1 MVDSI
6 AGSNIDSSTD
16 SIEGFL
22 DNPFW
27 NALGSEHTKFA
38 ISAPL
43 ARRYPT
49 DIVPFAGLQDG
60 RTEALAEL
68 RELLEP
74 EESIYVT
81 GDELSECSGIELL
94 GLLTTWQMVY
104 PESGTAQPS
113 APFDDCHCD
122 DHLGLGDR
130 TTIEPTTI
138 KRMTGADA
146 SAMVALTDVAFPG
159 YFRSRTYVMGSY
171 YGIRVDGE
179 LVAMAGERVALPG
192 IREISGICTHPAH
205 TGRGYAGHLISRILG
220 EHAAAGLRTFLHVGT
235 SNERA
240 IALYERFGFVKRKKI
255 LFHRLRRV
263 SF

>member
-1 MVDSI
+1 M
-6 AGSNIDSSTD
+6 TD
-16 SIEGFL
+16 SITGASFDSIVDLL

-43 ARRYPT
+43 ARRYPA
-49 DIVPFAGLQDG
+49 DVVPFAGLQDG

-81 GDELSECSGIELL
+81 GDELSECLGIELL
-94 GLLTTWQMVY
+94 GQLNTWQMVY
-104 PESGTAQPS
+104 LDSGAVQSSSHLDDRLRDDRPGHGDQP
-113 APFDDCHCD
+113 
-122 DHLGLGDR
+122 
-130 TTIEPTTI
+130 TIEPPTI
-138 KRMTGADA
+138 ERMTDADA
-146 SAMVALTDVAFPG
+146 PAMVALTDVVFPG
-159 YFRSRTYVMGSY
+159 YFRARTYIMGSY
-171 YGIRVDGE
+171 YGIRVGGE
-179 LVAMAGERVALPG
+179 LVAMAGERVSLPG

-205 TGRGYAGHLISRILG
+205 TGRGYAGHLIGRILG
-220 EHAAAGLRTFLHVGT
+220 EHADAGLRTFLHVGT